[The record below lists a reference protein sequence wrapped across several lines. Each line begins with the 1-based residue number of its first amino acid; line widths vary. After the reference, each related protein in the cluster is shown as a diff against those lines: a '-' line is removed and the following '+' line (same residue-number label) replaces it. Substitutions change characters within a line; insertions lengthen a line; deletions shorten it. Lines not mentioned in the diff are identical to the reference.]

1 MPGLDRKLAQALP
14 ELVADLES
22 ALLHLGRGDLV
33 AQLKNAAL
41 ERWTYDEFADATYL
55 VLQPTAMSE
64 RFSLFDELGVNLD
77 TDDRGQLCGLEIL
90 SGRAIAERLEK
101 AGV

>member
-1 MPGLDRKLAQALP
+1 VELAHALP
-14 ELVADLES
+14 ELVADLEG
-22 ALLHLGRGDLV
+22 ALLPLGRGDLV
-33 AQLKNAAL
+33 TQLKKAAL

-77 TDDRGQLCGLEIL
+77 SDDRGQLCGIEIL
-90 SGRAIAERLEK
+90 DGRAIAERLDK
-101 AGV
+101 AGL